1 MGSIWDD
8 PYVMN
13 RGGKGPLPNNK
24 ARWNSSSTGF
34 NYKPPG
40 GDYLGGNY
48 GGGISQRPGKGAP
61 TYMQKI
67 EEGRNKYKIQQAT
80 QAREKSNADQMME
93 YNLDD
98 NAGLTIGQ
106 WNDYMGAYQENQ
118 GGGETN
124 WWDKIGS
131 QLGADGALGGVKGW
145 LDLGVKGMEAYTG
158 YQQVGLAREQNQ
170 LGRDAFSFQK
180 AAWNKDYDARK
191 IAYNTNARD
200 VNAWKAA
207 QTPGGYTMSEL
218 VV

>member
-1 MGSIWDD
+1 MPYNTTPKKAQWQSTDWSQWTDTQRNAFNKLGQTHGSGMQKYAMD
-8 PYVMN
+8 Y
-13 RGGKGPLPNNK
+13 GSKGSLWQRNQRNQLNKLQSQNNENTSIPDK
-24 ARWNSSSTGF
+24 MTQGLQDGF
-34 NYKPPG
+34 KFDAGYNHPSMINKY
-40 GDYLGGNY
+40 D
-48 GGGISQRPGKGAP
+48 PGKKP
-61 TYMQKI
+61 
-67 EEGRNKYKIQQAT
+67 
-80 QAREKSNADQMME
+80 
-93 YNLDD
+93 
-98 NAGLTIGQ
+98 
-106 WNDYMGAYQENQ
+106 
-118 GGGETN
+118 ETN
-124 WWDKIGS
+124 WWDDIGNM
-131 QLGADGALGGVKGW
+131 LGADGALGGVKGW